1 MRPRTA
7 LDAALAPLSLALL
20 IGAHT
25 FVPMVREAFPIN
37 GFLTTAVCCVAA
49 AALALREQSR
59 WYWDLLAIAL
69 FVGSVLT
76 VESGVLVWVIC
87 VAACALGARGVSRRA
102 VLAMTA
108 CLLAYLVARTFV
120 LDVGTPTLAE
130 RASGFGFRI
139 LEPSDLMARFEGRAW
154 PFYVYNVLSSIS
166 TVLFSEPKGGVWR
179 FVYEL
184 TTGTIHPWSA
194 VSVASSSAAT
204 TLVDLVR
211 VEAAGSDSD
220 TGVFDDDDR
229 LVGLFL
235 VVLVANAVIS
245 FSYTKNIIMSPAG
258 VFFGLAVSVAAR
270 ASGFATRPMRAR
282 ARAAVP
288 TLVLFAV
295 LTCGWAYRVA
305 GNHYNLRWTAAEQR
319 AAWVSV
325 DTWLDRQR
333 ITLRGEDGPALRDA
347 LRRDALWNHPTPYQ
361 PPSRGR
367 RGSTST
373 GERSHLLLA
382 APPARRDDR
391 ARGACRRR
399 AVGIASP
406 DDGRTAQCAGG
417 DRASRRG
424 NGRAAARGRRG
435 RLMRSG

>member
-1 MRPRTA
+1 M
-7 LDAALAPLSLALL
+7 
-20 IGAHT
+20 
-25 FVPMVREAFPIN
+25 
-37 GFLTTAVCCVAA
+37 AA

-59 WYWDLLAIAL
+59 WYWDLLAIGL
-69 FVGSVLT
+69 FVGSLLT

-204 TLVDLVR
+204 TLVAWFVWRRRDR
-211 VEAAGSDSD
+211 IR
-220 TGVFDDDDR
+220 TRVFDDNDR

-258 VFFGLAVSVAAR
+258 VFLGLAVSVAAR
-270 ASGFATRPMRAR
+270 EWFRDAAVLRAR
-282 ARAAVP
+282 APRRPDARYSSP
-288 TLVLFAV
+288 
-295 LTCGWAYRVA
+295 CSPA
-305 GNHYNLRWTAAEQR
+305 GGPIALPAITTTSAGRPPSSVRHGCRWTHGSIGS
-319 AAWVSV
+319 VSRCEAR
-325 DTWLDRQR
+325 T
-333 ITLRGEDGPALRDA
+333 
-347 LRRDALWNHPTPYQ
+347 
-361 PPSRGR
+361 
-367 RGSTST
+367 
-373 GERSHLLLA
+373 
-382 APPARRDDR
+382 ARR
-391 ARGACRRR
+391 
-399 AVGIASP
+399 
-406 DDGRTAQCAGG
+406 CATP
-417 DRASRRG
+417 
-424 NGRAAARGRRG
+424 
-435 RLMRSG
+435 